1 MGEAFGDPKHLKL
14 SIFRQ
19 RTKMKSRPLAEVR
32 RVAPQIDRDVPDVA
46 GEYADELSLRPA
58 KLIVEATQNT
68 ACGER
73 LVVLHKT
80 GWETCSGEGLLT
92 ENFCKPAPAVA
103 KNSRLEELDV
113 LQRSLNNLHKASLAY
128 RWTVNDVY
136 TAPPVLRTAD
146 VVLQGFVSVIKD

>member
-1 MGEAFGDPKHLKL
+1 MGEAFRDPKHLEL

-19 RTKMKSRPLAEVR
+19 RTKMKPRPLAEVR
-32 RVAPQIDRDVPDVA
+32 RVPPQIDRDIPYVA

-73 LVVLHKT
+73 LIILNKT
-80 GWETCSGEGLLT
+80 GWETCRSEGLLT
-92 ENFCKPAPAVA
+92 ENFCKPTPAVA
-103 KNSRLEELDV
+103 KDPGLEEFDV
-113 LQRSLNNLHKASLAY
+113 LQRGLNNLHKASLAY

-136 TAPPVLRTAD
+136 TAPPVSGTAD
-146 VVLQGFVSVIKD
+146 VVLQAFVSVIKD